1 MKIKITSDSTCDL
14 SAELL
19 QKNDISLF
27 PLTVIKDDKAYSDG
41 ITITTDEI
49 FAHVAAGGDLCTTTA
64 GSMGEYMDLFT
75 KYASNNDAVIHISL
89 SSELSSSYQ
98 NACLAADE
106 FTNVTVID
114 SRNLSTGQGL
124 VVLKACEMAKS
135 GASVEEIKETVTAYT
150 EKVEASFL
158 LDQLGYMVKGGR
170 CSAVAALG
178 ANLLGLKPCIEV
190 KGGRCSTVAALGAN
204 LLNLKPCIEVKNGK
218 LGVVKKYRG
227 NYAKCLS
234 SYVKERLA
242 DRDDLDKNTLFVTH
256 TPVTDDCLQAV
267 KNAVDACADFENIYW
282 TKAGCT
288 ISCHCGP
295 GTLGVLFVKK

>member
-1 MKIKITSDSTCDL
+1 MRIKITSDSTCDL

-27 PLTVIKDDKAYSDG
+27 ALTVIKDDKAYTDG
-41 ITITTDEI
+41 ITITTDDI

-64 GSMGEYMDLFT
+64 GSMGEYMDLFS
-75 KYASNNDAVIHISL
+75 KYADNYDALIHISL

-98 NACLAADE
+98 NACLAAEE
-106 FTNVTVID
+106 FSNVTVID

-124 VVLKACEMAKS
+124 VVLKACEMAQNGS
-135 GASVEEIKETVTAYT
+135 SVEEIKESVTAYT

-170 CSAVAALG
+170 CSAVTALG

-190 KGGRCSTVAALGAN
+190 K
-204 LLNLKPCIEVKNGK
+204 NGK
-218 LGVVKKYRG
+218 MGVVKKYRG
-227 NYAKCLS
+227 SFAKCLYN
-234 SYVKERLA
+234 YVKDRLA
-242 DRDDLDKNTLFVTH
+242 DRDDLDRGTLFVTN
-256 TPVTDDCLQAV
+256 TPVPDDCLQAV
-267 KNAVDACADFENIYW
+267 KEAVDAYGDFKNTYW
-282 TKAGCT
+282 TNAGCT

-295 GTLGVLFVKK
+295 GTLGVLFVRK